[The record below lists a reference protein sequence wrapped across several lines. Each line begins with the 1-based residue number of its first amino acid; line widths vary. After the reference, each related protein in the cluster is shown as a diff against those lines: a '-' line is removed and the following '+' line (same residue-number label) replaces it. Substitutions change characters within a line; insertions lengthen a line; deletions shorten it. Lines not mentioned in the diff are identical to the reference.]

1 MATSDQELAERALA
15 GDREALQILRER
27 GRLRSDRRPRWYP
40 LTNAQRRLWLLSQIE
55 GGSVAYNMP
64 VAFFLEEDDRT
75 ALFQALQMIVNRHD
89 ALRTTFS
96 DRSGIPCQLVYPS
109 LEIAPQYLDL
119 SEDDDPEAQVKA
131 YVEEEVARPFQLD
144 VGPLLR
150 VSLLRVSRRRH
161 LLLLSFHHIICDEWS
176 ISVLLREL
184 HSIID
189 GEELAPLRLQYPDF
203 AVWQQEWL
211 QGEAAA
217 SDRRYWHDRL
227 AGEIPAL
234 DLPAD
239 FVRPPVRSFAGATVA
254 ATLPDD
260 MAAALSSFNR
270 EHRVSL
276 FVTMVAI
283 VKVLIHRY
291 SGSTD
296 IVVGS
301 PFAGRSRPELEEL
314 IGFFANTVALRDRL
328 DSDTPF
334 LALLQQVGQ
343 TVTEAYDHQDYPFDL
358 LVDELEVH
366 RGPSRS
372 PLFDVMVALLTG
384 PDQVPAGHGIP
395 MQPLAARTR
404 TSKFDLIFFIDDRD
418 GLQIRIEYST
428 DLFTE
433 DRIKRLTGHMEA
445 LVRGILDDP
454 HRQIGRLPLLTAQER
469 DTILE
474 QFRFGPAEPGFAS
487 VVNLF
492 EQQVATA
499 PDATAVVCGDVTWT
513 YQELR
518 QRAGAVAGRLLEQQI
533 RPDDRVAA
541 LLGRSQ
547 WLPAV
552 ALGILEAGAAY
563 LPVDPAYPERRIRQM
578 VESVG
583 CRLIVT
589 DREHVDLAR
598 RCRGDLPLVVAGS
611 AWEERDDPA
620 GNELTPVAVQPEQ
633 LAYVIFTSGST
644 GQPKA
649 VMQSHRCLSNLV
661 LWQRQQVGDG
671 WTMLHV
677 AALGFDVSVQEL
689 LFNVAAGGTLHIVSE
704 GLRRDPVQLAE
715 YIEEQQ
721 IQILILPYSML
732 NLLLREARWQQ
743 EATPLRHLLT
753 SGEKLTMFRELRQL
767 LEAHPE
773 VTLHNQYGPAETHVV
788 TACTFSARRGNL
800 DQPPPI
806 GRPIAGTEILILDRR
821 GEPVPI
827 GVPGEICVAGAGV
840 ARGYEAGGRTAA
852 VFVPH
857 PIDTGDRL
865 YRTGDRGCWMAD
877 GQIALLGRDDD
888 QVKIRG
894 FRVEPDEVTAALVQQ
909 PEIGEAVV
917 TARAGAGGG
926 KELVAYLVQTDG
938 NGRLSL
944 PRLRRRL
951 MEQLP
956 DYMIPACF
964 VSLPRLP
971 INPHGKVDRAALPE
985 PDGANLVPGDE
996 PAPPR
1001 DASERLLVDIWEKVL
1016 ERSGVGIR
1024 DSFFDLGGSSFLAV
1038 SLMSAIEVHFGER
1051 LPLSTLL
1058 AGATVEHLAESLR
1071 ERQRRQSWSPLVV
1084 VGGGGKR
1091 TPLLFVHPV
1100 GGNVLSYYEL
1110 ARLLGPEQP
1119 LLMLQ
1124 ALGIEE
1130 GQIPFATVEELA
1142 DYYLEAVR
1150 KEQPGGPYLL
1160 VGWSF
1165 GGLVAYEMARRF
1177 EQQGEPVEML
1187 VVIDIHANS
1196 SVPEWV
1202 DQVDDAGLVEYI
1214 FADVVE
1220 VSAEEQRALDPGARL
1235 AYIVERLQQSDYPLE
1250 SNEAAHA
1257 RRLLY
1262 LFRSNTLAALKYVP
1276 QPYPGRINLFRARD
1290 GSRQDDEGDTTLG
1303 WGELA
1308 GGGVELTWV
1317 PGNHQTLVSSPN
1329 VEVLARRLS
1338 ECVDRCRRH
1347 RGPGAGRRG
1356 GRS

>member
-1 MATSDQELAERALA
+1 MGASDQELAQRALA

-27 GRLRSDRRPRWYP
+27 GRLQPDEDPRSYP
-40 LTNAQRRLWLLSQIE
+40 LTNAQRRLWLLSQVE

-64 VAFFLEEDDRT
+64 VVFFLEEVDR
-75 ALFQALQMIVNRHD
+75 ASLFRALQTIVDRHE

-96 DRSGIPCQLVYPS
+96 NGSGTPCQLVYPC
-109 LEIAPQYLDL
+109 LEIKPQYLDL
-119 SEDDDPEAQVKA
+119 SDHDDAEAQVQA
-131 YVEEEVARPFQLD
+131 YVEEEVARPFRLN

-150 VSLLRVSRRRH
+150 VSLLRVGRRRH
-161 LLLLSFHHIICDEWS
+161 LLLLSFHHIVCDEWS

-184 HSIID
+184 DSLVA

-217 SDRRYWHDRL
+217 ADRRYWHDRL

-239 FVRPPVRSFAGATVA
+239 FVRPPVRSFNGATTSA
-254 ATLPDD
+254 SLTADL
-260 MAAALSSFNR
+260 AAALRSFNR

-276 FVTMVAI
+276 FVTMVAV
-283 VKVLIHRY
+283 VKVLLHRY
-291 SGSTD
+291 SGATD
-296 IVVGS
+296 IIVGS

-314 IGFFANTVALRDRL
+314 IGFFANTVALRDRF

-334 LALLQQVGQ
+334 LTLLQQVRQ
-343 TVTEAYDHQDYPFDL
+343 TIIEAHDHQDYPFDL
-358 LVDELEVH
+358 LADELKVH

-384 PDQVPAGHGIP
+384 PGQELAGSGISL
-395 MQPLAARTR
+395 QPLAARTR
-404 TSKFDLIFFIDDRD
+404 TSKFDLVFFIDDRDGD

-428 DLFTE
+428 DLFVE
-433 DRIKRLTGHMEA
+433 ERIRRMTGHIEE
-445 LVRGILDDP
+445 LVRGLLDDP
-454 HRQIGRLPLLTAQER
+454 HQPIGRLPLLSAAER
-469 DTILE
+469 HTILE
-474 QFRFGPAEPGFAS
+474 RFRFGPPEPSFVP
-487 VVNLF
+487 VVDMF
-492 EQQVATA
+492 EQQVKTA
-499 PDATAVVCGDVTWT
+499 PETTALVCGDEIWT

-518 QRAGAVAGRLLEQQI
+518 QRAVAVAGHLADQEQI

-547 WLPAV
+547 WLPAAV
-552 ALGILEAGAAY
+552 LGILQAGAVY
-563 LPVDPAYPERRIRQM
+563 LPVDPTYPERRIRKM

-589 DREHVDLAR
+589 DSEHVALAG
-598 RCRGDLPLVVAGS
+598 RCGGDLPILVVS
-611 AWEERDDPA
+611 KIWEERAESA
-620 GNELTPVAVQPEQ
+620 GSLRVPVTVQPEH
-633 LAYVIFTSGST
+633 LAYLIFTSGST

-649 VMQSHRCLSNLV
+649 VLQTHRCLSNLV
-661 LWQRQQVGDG
+661 QWQRQQVGGG
-671 WTMLHV
+671 WTMLHG

-689 LFNVAAGGTLHIVSE
+689 FFSIASGSTLHLISE
-704 GLRRDPVQLAE
+704 ELRRDPLRLAG

-721 IQILILPYSML
+721 IQLLILPYTLL
-732 NLLLREARWQQ
+732 NLLLREARWQH
-743 EATPLRHLLT
+743 EETPLRHLLT
-753 SGEKLTMFRELRQL
+753 SGEKLTLFPELREL
-767 LEAHPE
+767 LEDHPE

-788 TACTFSARRGNL
+788 TACTFSEQRGNL
-800 DQPPPI
+800 DQTPPI
-806 GRPIAGTEILILDRR
+806 GTPIAGTEILILDRR
-821 GEPVPI
+821 GELTPF

-840 ARGYEAGGRTAA
+840 ARGYGQSGDRTAA
-852 VFVPH
+852 AFVPH
-857 PIDTGDRL
+857 PYGNGERL
-865 YRTGDRGCWMAD
+865 YRTGDWGCWMSD
-877 GQIALLGRDDD
+877 GQIGLLGRDDD

-894 FRVEPDEVTAALVQQ
+894 FRVEPDEVTAALLQQ
-909 PEIGEAVV
+909 PEISEAVV
-917 TARAGAGGG
+917 VALPGAGGG
-926 KELVAYLVQTDG
+926 KELVAYLVLVEG
-938 NGRLSL
+938 SGELSL

-951 MEQLP
+951 MEQIP
-956 DYMIPACF
+956 DYMIPARF
-964 VSLPRLP
+964 VGLPALP
-971 INPHGKVDRAALPE
+971 LNAHGKVDHSALPE
-985 PDGANLVPGDE
+985 PDASNLMPGDE

-1001 DASERLLVDIWEKVL
+1001 DASERLLVDIWEKLL

-1071 ERQRRQSWSPLVV
+1071 ERQQRQSWSPLIV
-1084 VGGGGKR
+1084 VGEGIR

-1100 GGNVLSYYEL
+1100 GGNVLSYYEV

-1150 KEQPGGPYLL
+1150 KQQPTGPYLL

-1177 EQQGEPVEML
+1177 SQEGEQVGML

-1196 SVPEWV
+1196 SVPDWV

-1220 VSAEEQRALDPGARL
+1220 VSAKQQRALDPGARL

-1257 RRLLY
+1257 RRLLQ
-1262 LFRSNTLAALKYVP
+1262 LFRSNTIAALKYVP

-1290 GSRQDDEGDTTLG
+1290 GSRQHDEVDSTLG
-1303 WGELA
+1303 WGDLA
-1308 GGGVELTWV
+1308 GSGVELIWV

-1329 VEVLARRLS
+1329 VEVLAQRLS
-1338 ECVDRCRRH
+1338 ECVDRFH
-1347 RGPGAGRRG
+1347 RGRG
-1356 GRS
+1356 NRS